1 MTIPPERLG
10 RLARALVHA
19 EQVVS
24 DLKCELSA
32 TIEDGVPIVVTHDGS
47 ARTPETAHSP
57 AACDDEPPS
66 TPVA

>member
-47 ARTPETAHSP
+47 ARTPEAPATACES
-57 AACDDEPPS
+57 DEPPS
-66 TPVA
+66 RPV

>member
-47 ARTPETAHSP
+47 ARTPETVSVT
-57 AACDDEPPS
+57 ACESDEPPS
-66 TPVA
+66 RPL

>member
-24 DLKCELSA
+24 DLKSELSA
-32 TIEDGVPIVVTHDGS
+32 TIDEAVPVVATHDGS
-47 ARTPETAHSP
+47 ARAPETAHVP
-57 AACDDEPPS
+57 ACADDEPPS
-66 TPVA
+66 RAV